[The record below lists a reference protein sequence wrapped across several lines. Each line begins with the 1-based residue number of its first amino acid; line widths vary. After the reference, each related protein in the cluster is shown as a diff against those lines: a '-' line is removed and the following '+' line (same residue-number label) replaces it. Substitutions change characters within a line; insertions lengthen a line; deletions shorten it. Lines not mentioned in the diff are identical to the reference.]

1 MNQVA
6 PRSRG
11 EAKVL
16 PPGIASPVVKS
27 SVSLTKVECAVRNSV
42 CAMLSVAAAQW
53 FERICR
59 VTRSIGMAV
68 LLRVRVAAGQDQI
81 PIRVHPASIA
91 AGNAGRAVALG
102 HDRRSLE
109 GL

>member
-11 EAKVL
+11 LAKVM
-16 PPGIASPVVKS
+16 PAGVARPVVKS

-53 FERICR
+53 LARICR
-59 VTRSIGMAV
+59 VTRSMAIVSLLLALAVESQDQVAIGVHSPAK
-68 LLRVRVAAGQDQI
+68 AAGDT
-81 PIRVHPASIA
+81 
-91 AGNAGRAVALG
+91 GRAVALG
-102 HDRRSLE
+102 HD
-109 GL
+109 